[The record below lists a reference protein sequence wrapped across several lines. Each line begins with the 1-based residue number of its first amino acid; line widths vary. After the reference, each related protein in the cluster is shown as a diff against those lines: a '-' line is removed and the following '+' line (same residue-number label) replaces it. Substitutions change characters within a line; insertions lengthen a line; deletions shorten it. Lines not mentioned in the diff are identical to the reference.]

1 MPTSLLDADLKFA
14 NLGKK
19 QDLKSRVDGMESYL
33 YQLLEQLRYSFGNL
47 DRTNFNDAGFAE
59 ITGIIN
65 QPIIAEIKGIDGQLT
80 QITATSA
87 ALTTRVEDAEGN
99 ITALYQFA
107 DEITQQVEDAEG
119 NIASLTIQANS
130 LSTRVTSAEG
140 SITTLTQS
148 VDSIALSATNGSTS
162 STIRLYKDGVSISSA
177 NVSFTGVVTFSDLEN
192 SGNTVINGDNITTGT
207 IRAVDYVAVGQI
219 GDNDYSVFVVE
230 DGGHN
235 EIGYI
240 GYQFIDTDKKLGD
253 KLWIRTEEY
262 GNGWKPCIKIEAA
275 GRVSLESTDVSEG
288 IIYMRSAN
296 AITLSADHL
305 VQIEVNG
312 TEWIFEADGLYKN
325 GAKVL

>member
-119 NIASLTIQANS
+119 NIATLTIQANS

-177 NVSFTGVVTFSDLEN
+177 QVRFTGVVTFSDLEN

-207 IRAVDYVAVGQI
+207 IRAVDYVAVGES
-219 GDNDYSVFVVE
+219 GDNDYSVFAIE
-230 DGGHN
+230 DGYN
-235 EIGYI
+235 NRIGYI
-240 GYQFIDTDKKLGD
+240 GYQYIRADDDYGD
-253 KLWIRTEEY
+253 KLWIRTERF
-262 GNGWKPCIKIEAA
+262 GSSKPCIKLEAA
-275 GRVSLESTDVSEG
+275 GRVSLESTDVSDG
-288 IIYMRSAN
+288 LIYMRSAN
-296 AITLSADHL
+296 VITLSADHF

-312 TEWIFEADGLYKN
+312 TEWSFEEDGLYKN

>member
-1 MPTSLLDADLKFA
+1 MPNSLLDADLKFA

-65 QPIIAEIKGIDGQLT
+65 QPIIAEIEGINK
-80 QITATSA
+80 QITEITVTSA
-87 ALTTRVEDAEGN
+87 GLTTRVEDAEGN

-107 DEITQQVEDAEG
+107 DEITQKVEDAEG
-119 NIASLTIQANS
+119 NIASLTLQANS
-130 LSTRVTSAEG
+130 LTSRVTSAEG

-148 VDSIALSATNGSTS
+148 VDSIALGVTNGSTS

-177 NVSFTGVVTFSDLEN
+177 TVRFTGVVTFSDLEN

-207 IRAVDYVAVGQI
+207 IRAVDYVAVGES
-219 GDNDYSVFVVE
+219 GDNDYSVFAIE
-230 DGGHN
+230 DGLDN
-235 EIGYI
+235 RIGYI
-240 GYQFIDTDKKLGD
+240 GYQYISGDGNYGD
-253 KLWIRTEEY
+253 KLWIRTERY
-262 GNGWKPCIKIEAA
+262 GRYKPCIKLEAA
-275 GRVSLESTDVSEG
+275 GRVSLESTDVSDG

-296 AITLSADHL
+296 AITLSADHF

-312 TEWIFEADGLYKN
+312 TEWSFEEDGLYKN
-325 GAKVL
+325 TVKVL

>member
-47 DRTNFNDAGFAE
+47 DRKNFNDAGFAE

-65 QPIIAEIKGIDGQLT
+65 KPIIAEIEGINK
-80 QITATSA
+80 QITEITVTSA
-87 ALTTRVEDAEGN
+87 GLTTRVEDAEGN

-107 DEITQQVEDAEG
+107 DEITQKVEDAEG
-119 NIASLTIQANS
+119 NIASLTLQANS
-130 LSTRVTSAEG
+130 LTSRVTSAEG

-162 STIRLYKDGVSISSA
+162 STILLYKDGVSISSA
-177 NVSFTGVVTFSDLEN
+177 TVRFTGVVTFSDLEN

-207 IRAVDYVAVGQI
+207 IRAVDYVAVGES
-219 GDNDYSVFVVE
+219 GDNDYSVFAIE
-230 DGGHN
+230 DGLDN
-235 EIGYI
+235 RIGYI
-240 GYQFIDTDKKLGD
+240 GYQYISGDGNYGD
-253 KLWIRTEEY
+253 KLWIRTERY
-262 GNGWKPCIKIEAA
+262 GRHKPCIKLEAA
-275 GRVSLESTDVSEG
+275 GRVSLESTDVSDG

-296 AITLSADHL
+296 AITLSADHF

-312 TEWIFEADGLYKN
+312 TEWSFEADGLYKN
-325 GAKVL
+325 TVKVL

>member
-47 DRTNFNDAGFAE
+47 DRTNFNDAGFEE

-65 QPIIAEIKGIDGQLT
+65 KPIIAEIEGINK
-80 QITATSA
+80 QITEITVTSA
-87 ALTTRVEDAEGN
+87 GLTTRVEDAEGN

-107 DEITQQVEDAEG
+107 DEITQKVEDAEG
-119 NIASLTIQANS
+119 NIASLTLQANS
-130 LSTRVTSAEG
+130 LTSRVTSAEG

-148 VDSIALSATNGSTS
+148 VDSIALGVTNGSTS

-177 NVSFTGVVTFSDLEN
+177 NVKFTGVVTFSDLEN

-207 IRAVDYVAVGQI
+207 IRAVDYVAVGES
-219 GDNDYSVFVVE
+219 GDNDYSVFAIE
-230 DGGHN
+230 DGSGN
-235 EIGYI
+235 RIGYI
-240 GYQFIDTDKKLGD
+240 GYQYISGDGNYGD
-253 KLWIRTEEY
+253 KLWIRTEQY
-262 GNGWKPCIKIEAA
+262 GRHKPCIKLEAA
-275 GRVSLESTDVSEG
+275 GRVSLESTDVSDG

-296 AITLSADHL
+296 AITLSADHF

-312 TEWIFEADGLYKN
+312 TEWSFEEDGLYKN
-325 GAKVL
+325 TVKVL

>member
-119 NIASLTIQANS
+119 NIATLTIQANS

-177 NVSFTGVVTFSDLEN
+177 QVRFTGVVTFSDLEN

-219 GDNDYSVFVVE
+219 GDNDYSVFAVE
-230 DGGHN
+230 DGADN
-235 EIGYI
+235 RIGYI
-240 GYQFIDTDKKLGD
+240 GYQFIQGDGDYAD
-253 KLWIRTEEY
+253 KLWIRTEEF
-262 GNGWKPCIKIEAA
+262 GDWKPCIKIEAA
-275 GRVSLESTDVSEG
+275 GRVSLESTDISDGLIYIRSE
-288 IIYMRSAN
+288 N

-312 TEWIFEADGLYKN
+312 TEWTFEDDGIYMN
-325 GAKVL
+325 GTKVV